1 MYEHGKQVF
10 GSGWKNESS
19 WTVYKRNS

>member
-10 GSGWKNESS
+10 GSGWKNELG